1 MRVSRLISFQ
11 LMKEVVQYGALSFLA
26 LTMVLLTQ
34 NGLRRLEDLVS
45 VGATLEDGFDVLA
58 CLFPLLTAYRYSV
71 S

>member
-45 VGATLEDGFDVLA
+45 VGATLEDGFDVRA
-58 CLFPLLTAYRYSV
+58 RRASQH
-71 S
+71 